1 MRIRGF
7 MSWLRSGHGH
17 CRRHSVVATAIGLL
31 SAFLLGG
38 SAWASD
44 VVEYV
49 VTDGLGNIRAIEDEQ
64 GNVIERHDY
73 LAFGEECTT
82 GPCAANPG
90 VGAGQPRKFTGKER
104 DQETGL
110 DYFGAR
116 YYGSRIG
123 RFTTV
128 DPVYTWN
135 DNLLDPQ
142 RWNRYAYA
150 RNNPLRY
157 VDPDGREIALAS
169 NLSKGDAK
177 FLVNALI
184 EMAARPTGRG
194 ALTTL
199 INDPNTIVFGVG
211 DVNDPA
217 KVESARK
224 GGTVGLTFGTTT
236 FLDPTTNE
244 VTVTIDRQ
252 GLREFASRTKPSI
265 DSRGVTSTGHEIYH
279 ARDALSGKPQQFVAG
294 DRPTSGTGPAERFGQ
309 SVRREKKDISKTEAR
324 GIVTRAL
331 EKKQE

>member
-1 MRIRGF
+1 MVGF
-7 MSWLRSGHGH
+7 VGALLLS
-17 CRRHSVVATAIGLL
+17 IGL
-31 SAFLLGG
+31 G
-38 SAWASD
+38 SAIAPPPALPTIS
-44 VVEYV
+44 
-49 VTDGLGNIRAIEDEQ
+49 APAPPSS
-64 GNVIERHDY
+64 
-73 LAFGEECTT
+73 LADSV
-82 GPCAANPG
+82 AAPAFAPSAADPHLA
-90 VGAGQPRKFTGKER
+90 VP
-104 DQETGL
+104 
-110 DYFGAR
+110 YFGAR

-123 RFTTV
+123 RFTTT
-128 DPVYTWN
+128 DPVYTWSE
-135 DNLLDPQ
+135 NLVDPQ

-177 FLVNALI
+177 FLVNALTEI
-184 EMAARPTGRG
+184 AARPTGRD

-211 DVNDPA
+211 NVNDPA
-217 KVESARK
+217 KVEAARK
-224 GGTVGLTFGTTT
+224 GETVGLTFGTTT

-244 VTVTIDRQ
+244 VNVTIDRQ
-252 GLREFASRTKPSI
+252 ALREFASRTKPSI

-294 DRPTSGTGPAERFGQ
+294 DRPTSATGPAERFGQ
-309 SVRREKKDISKTEAR
+309 SVRREKKDIAKTEAR